1 MNIVHTD
8 RYAPWGAVSR
18 FHRDLNRLLPRGVAS
33 SLEQQEADVTD
44 WVPAV
49 DIQEE
54 EDRFLIRADVPGVDA
69 SELEITMEKGVLSLQ
84 GSRETRA
91 ETDQD
96 GIRRTERS
104 YGRFKRSFSLPDTAD
119 AEGIS
124 ADYRNGVLEIS
135 IPKRANA
142 APRRI
147 EVKASQ

>member
-18 FHRDLNRLLPRGVAS
+18 FHRDLNRLLPRGVAN
-33 SLEQQEADVTD
+33 SLEPQAADVTD

-69 SELEITMEKGVLSLQ
+69 RALEITMEKGVLSLQ
-84 GSRETRA
+84 GSRDTRT

-96 GIRRTERS
+96 GMRRTERS